1 MNYYKIFTNTI
12 NGDVILHY
20 KEDYG
25 ISLNSLVIG
34 KKFDNW
40 DDRFSFYY
48 DKTEGNIWND
58 CVCNDKGWFVI
69 SERLKNMLSAFNTDI
84 QFFNV
89 AIKDMNDTIVDKKYY
104 IANIIKNVDAYC
116 PEKSHY
122 RETTIKGKGTIHIV
136 SKYGIYEKKVNG
148 ADLFKLSEHNN
159 IPTFASERFKNAFEN
174 EGMTGLFF
182 REIAVEHEGAK

>member
-1 MNYYKIFTNTI
+1 MNYYKIFTNTT

-58 CVCNDKGWFVI
+58 CVCNDKGWLVI
-69 SERLKNMLSAFNTDI
+69 SERLK
-84 QFFNV
+84 
-89 AIKDMNDTIVDKKYY
+89 K
-104 IANIIKNVDAYC
+104 C
-116 PEKSHY
+116 
-122 RETTIKGKGTIHIV
+122 
-136 SKYGIYEKKVNG
+136 
-148 ADLFKLSEHNN
+148 
-159 IPTFASERFKNAFEN
+159 
-174 EGMTGLFF
+174 
-182 REIAVEHEGAK
+182 